1 VKPLPAVALA
11 LTMMVGGVPASAAPT
26 GSRQSWELSPFSWI
40 KLKPAEKG
48 APANDHPLSVEAA
61 VLTQAL
67 GTVRLAS
74 GSKVEPLFDPA
85 EAADLGKVIAEAF
98 AVAEP
103 GQDLELL
110 STAKRG
116 TGFFTQS
123 VSVAARI
130 FLQEGRLNLIV
141 HDARLDVVF
150 LYGIES
156 RMPLI
161 EYGSRTRPSPVV
173 LRAAGAEARRPDW
186 VVLPLVA
193 GVPTTAAT
201 PATAAPLKVQPPSL
215 PLPSPQP
222 SSPPPTSLEDRL
234 RSLKR
239 LLEQDLISRE
249 DYEKKKQELLK
260 GL

>member
-1 VKPLPAVALA
+1 MKPLPALALA
-11 LTMMVGGVPASAAPT
+11 LTMMVGGAPASPAST
-26 GSRQSWELSPFSWI
+26 GSRQSWELSPFTWV

-48 APANDHPLSVEAA
+48 VLANGHPLSVDAA
-61 VLTQAL
+61 TLTQAL
-67 GTVRLAS
+67 GTVRLVLGA
-74 GSKVEPLFDPA
+74 KEEPLFDPA
-85 EAADLGKVIAEAF
+85 EATDLGKVMAEAL

-116 TGFFTQS
+116 LGFFSPNES
-123 VSVAARI
+123 VTARV
-130 FLQEGRLNLIV
+130 FVQEGRLNLII

-150 LYGIES
+150 LHGIES

-161 EYGSRTRPSPVV
+161 EYGSRTRSSPVA
-173 LRAAGAEARRPDW
+173 LRAAGAEVRRPDW
-186 VVLPLVA
+186 VALPLMAAAPAASVAPAIAAPPKVLP
-193 GVPTTAAT
+193 PS
-201 PATAAPLKVQPPSL
+201 PPPPSTP
-215 PLPSPQP
+215 PLT
-222 SSPPPTSLEDRL
+222 PPPTSLEDRL

-239 LLEQDLISRE
+239 LLDQDLISRE